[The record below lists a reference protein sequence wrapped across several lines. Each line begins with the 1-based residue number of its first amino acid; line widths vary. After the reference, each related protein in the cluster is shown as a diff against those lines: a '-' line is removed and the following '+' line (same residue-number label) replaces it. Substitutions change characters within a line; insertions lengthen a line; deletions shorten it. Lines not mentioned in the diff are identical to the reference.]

1 MAIRHSAEKV
11 GCAFI
16 SQYYQVLDLRPE
28 DTHKFYKD
36 SSVAGW
42 EGNDGVVHSVTTMK
56 GINDMIMSSDYKD
69 SEVQVKSIHAQDSLQ
84 GSILLVVT
92 GNLIGKD
99 EEVTRNFSHTFLLAS
114 QERGFF
120 VLNDIL
126 RFVDTHPPS
135 TPQESATISIHKP
148 PDSPP
153 SDSVISELDEVL
165 ENVCSSKGSA
175 LNPSYAEIT
184 AETISKPSPDLIH
197 PKQPAA
203 VVHKTTYLET
213 LSKERSCPPA
223 LAVQIVRV
231 SAIDGSLVAP
241 KPQLDGINSVGKIA
255 TPAGDETAMLFP
267 GSKGIYVGGLP
278 PNTTKHELA
287 EAVKIFGRVKKND
300 GVQVIQDYKN
310 EDGFTYGFVHFESE
324 ESARKAVEAHNFIV
338 RGKEAYITY
347 KKSSTSGGNGGR
359 GRSPPAR
366 GGFRQGSPPGKGG
379 SYNNGYHIRR
389 ENGGGD
395 YNYYRYEYRN
405 RSSEG
410 QDRDDYQWN
419 NGGWRGRRGWGNSHG
434 GK

>member
-1 MAIRHSAEKV
+1 MAIRHTAETV
-11 GCAFI
+11 GYAFT

-42 EGNDGVVHSVTTMK
+42 EGNDGVVYSVTTM
-56 GINDMIMSSDYKD
+56 KD

-99 EEVTRNFSHTFLLAS
+99 NEVTRNFSHTFLLAR

-126 RFVDTHPPS
+126 RFLD
-135 TPQESATISIHKP
+135 KP
-148 PDSPP
+148 PHSPP
-153 SDSVISELDEVL
+153 SVNDSVISELEVV
-165 ENVCSSKGSA
+165 ENACSSAPESKGSA

-203 VVHKTTYLET
+203 AIHKTTYLET
-213 LSKERSCPPA
+213 LSRERSCPRA

-231 SAIDGSLVAP
+231 SASDGSSVQAP
-241 KPQLDGINSVGKIA
+241 KAQNGINSVGKIIA
-255 TPAGDETAMLFP
+255 TPAGNDETAMLFP
-267 GSKGIYVGGLP
+267 GKGIYVGGLP

-300 GVQVIQDYKN
+300 GVQ
-310 EDGFTYGFVHFESE
+310 DGFTYGFVHFESE
-324 ESARKAVEAHNFIV
+324 ESARKAVEVSMVAGGGLRRLEV
-338 RGKEAYITY
+338 DSGKVGRPVKEDYLTMAIILEERMVVELIITGMNTETEAQKDETGMVI
-347 KKSSTSGGNGGR
+347 TSGTMEDGGVEEY
-359 GRSPPAR
+359 GVTSMAA
-366 GGFRQGSPPGKGG
+366 S
-379 SYNNGYHIRR
+379 NNSDKCMNFGV
-389 ENGGGD
+389 
-395 YNYYRYEYRN
+395 
-405 RSSEG
+405 
-410 QDRDDYQWN
+410 
-419 NGGWRGRRGWGNSHG
+419 
-434 GK
+434 

>member
-1 MAIRHSAEKV
+1 MAIRHTAETV
-11 GCAFI
+11 GYAFT

-42 EGNDGVVHSVTTMK
+42 EGNDGVVYSATTMK
-56 GINDMIMSSDYKD
+56 GINDMIMSSSYKN

-99 EEVTRNFSHTFLLAS
+99 NEVTRNFSHTFLLAR

-126 RFVDTHPPS
+126 RFLD
-135 TPQESATISIHKP
+135 KP
-148 PDSPP
+148 PHSPP
-153 SDSVISELDEVL
+153 SVNDSVISELEGL
-165 ENVCSSKGSA
+165 ENACSSAPESKGSA

-184 AETISKPSPDLIH
+184 AETISKPSLDLIH

-203 VVHKTTYLET
+203 AIHKTTYLET
-213 LSKERSCPPA
+213 LSKERSCPRA

-231 SAIDGSLVAP
+231 SASDGSSVQAP
-241 KPQLDGINSVGKIA
+241 KAQNGINSVGKIIA
-255 TPAGDETAMLFP
+255 TPAGNDETAMLFP
-267 GSKGIYVGGLP
+267 GKGIYVGGLP

-287 EAVKIFGRVKKND
+287 EAVKIFGSLETAM
-300 GVQVIQDYKN
+300 Q
-310 EDGFTYGFVHFESE
+310 DGFTYGFVHFESE

-338 RGKEAYITY
+338 RGREAYITY
-347 KKSSTSGGNGGR
+347 KKSGTNGVNGGR
-359 GRSPPAR
+359 GRSPPARR

-379 SYNNGYHIRR
+379 LSYNGYHIRR
-389 ENGGGD
+389 ENGGGA
-395 YNYYRYEYRN
+395 YNYRYEYRN

-410 QDRDDYQWN
+410 RDRDGYYQWN
-419 NGGWRGRRGWGNSHG
+419 NGGWRGRRVWGNIHG